1 MPSRGG
7 CFTLAAPSSQP
18 SVLHPELSLCL
29 SHVEGLDK
37 AVASAGFVSPVAD
50 VRAVQTFVA
59 QRPEVPGHERPE
71 GERWA
76 S

>member
-29 SHVEGLDK
+29 SHVVPSRGLDK
-37 AVASAGFVSPVAD
+37 AAVSAGFVSPVAD
-50 VRAVQTFVA
+50 VRAVQTFAA
-59 QRPEVPGHERPE
+59 QRPEARG
-71 GERWA
+71 
-76 S
+76 